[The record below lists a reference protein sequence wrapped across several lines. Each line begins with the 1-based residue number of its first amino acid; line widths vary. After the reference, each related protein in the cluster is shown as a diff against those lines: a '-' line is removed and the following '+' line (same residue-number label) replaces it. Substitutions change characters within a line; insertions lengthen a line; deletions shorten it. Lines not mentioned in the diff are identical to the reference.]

1 MKDLKRN
8 ALKFLA
14 SSALVAVTG
23 AASAD
28 EVFIQDVIVQG
39 SLCVG
44 VDCVNGEAFGFDTI
58 RLKENNVRIKFDD
71 TSASSAFPNT
81 DWELQANESSNGG
94 HNWFALLDGTNS
106 KRPFTV
112 EANARNNAMYIS
124 SAGRLGLGTSAPGVD
139 IDVLNG
145 NTPALRLQ
153 QDSSSGFTAQ
163 TWDVAGN
170 ETNFFVRD
178 VTNASRIPFKI
189 RPTAPTNSLYI
200 DTDGDIG
207 LGTASPDAPL
217 DVEEN
222 SDLTAGTP
230 HLLVNNTNAT
240 ARVRRMIGISN
251 FGGAFIHLENRQ
263 SGVAWTMTNANTGTS
278 FLINDPSTTDP
289 ELELAQNGDLTI
301 RGNLVTGGGG
311 TCDPG
316 PCDAVFDPDVYEV
329 PSIKEHAEFMWAN
342 KRLPALDPTLPGQP
356 INVTLKLTRMLNELE
371 HAHIYIEQLNDRIA
385 ELETR
390 IQ

>member
-44 VDCVNGEAFGFDTI
+44 IDCVNGEAFGFDTI

-71 TSASSAFPNT
+71 TSNSGSFPNV
-81 DWELQANESSNGG
+81 DWELQANESANGG
-94 HNWFALLDGTNS
+94 NNWFALLNGSAGT
-106 KRPFTV
+106 RPFTV
-112 EANARNNAMYIS
+112 YNGAGNNAMVLS

-139 IDVLNG
+139 IDVKTG

-200 DTDGDIG
+200 DADGDIG
-207 LGTASPDAPL
+207 MGTATPGLSVALDIERAGDAII
-217 DVEEN
+217 E
-222 SDLTAGTP
+222 LT
-230 HLLVNNTNAT
+230 NTT
-240 ARVRRMIGISN
+240 
-251 FGGAFIHLENRQ
+251 
-263 SGVAWTMTNANTGTS
+263 SGVNWQFKNQS
-278 FLINDPSTTDP
+278 DRFRITTPPGGDGEV
-289 ELELAQNGDLTI
+289 ELELNDDGDLTLSGLLSI
-301 RGNLVTGGGG
+301 RDGVTAPAAVASPAPQAQIYVDSADGDLKVMFADG
-311 TCDPG
+311 TVRVLASD
-316 PCDAVFDPDVYEV
+316 
-329 PSIKEHAEFMWAN
+329 
-342 KRLPALDPTLPGQP
+342 
-356 INVTLKLTRMLNELE
+356 
-371 HAHIYIEQLNDRIA
+371 
-385 ELETR
+385 
-390 IQ
+390 